1 MGPMQK
7 TLRNCSRSSR
17 SPRGNYLFEKVE
29 RVSYIRTW
37 FDRSADQKTQFLI
50 KEVIHCLKKKWTQS
64 ADDLLGFCER
74 LWNEFK
80 RFGQPDHF
88 WLQQTCMNY
97 FPGALVVVYK
107 RLPFSHNII
116 FFFFIH
122 DIHQI

>member
-1 MGPMQK
+1 MKHMSK
-7 TLRNCSRSSR
+7 YKKVRNVMYLALMSPYCSRSSR

-37 FDRSADQKTQFLI
+37 FDRSADQKCWFPAPKNAIFNDLWT

-88 WLQQTCMNY
+88 WLQQNCKNN
-97 FPGALVVVYK
+97 FPEA
-107 RLPFSHNII
+107 
-116 FFFFIH
+116 
-122 DIHQI
+122 